1 MTQNSIVYTKAK
13 DFISRNPGTIA
24 WRLGAH
30 CKVAQ
35 KHINND
41 EEVLYAFAAQKGAS
55 AWDMI
60 STHVVV
66 VTNKRLVVAQK
77 RLIFCYFYYSITPDM
92 FNDFTIKMGLVW
104 GRAIIDTVKET
115 VVLSNL
121 SRSALQEI
129 ETVLSK
135 YMMQKKRDYETEV
148 SEEERAQLHSE
159 LEKMSKEGEK

>member
-1 MTQNSIVYTKAK
+1 MAQNNIVYTKAK
-13 DFISRNPGTIA
+13 DFINRNPGTIA
-24 WRLGAH
+24 WRLHAH
-30 CKVAQ
+30 CKIAQ

-41 EEVLYAFAAQKGAS
+41 EEVLYAFAAQKGPS

-77 RLIFCYFYYSITPDM
+77 RLIFGYFYYSITPDM
-92 FNDFTIKMGLVW
+92 FNDFTIKMGLIW

-129 ETVLSK
+129 ETVLTK

-159 LEKMSKEGEK
+159 LQKMSKEGEK

>member
-1 MTQNSIVYTKAK
+1 M
-13 DFISRNPGTIA
+13 
-24 WRLGAH
+24 
-30 CKVAQ
+30 
-35 KHINND
+35 
-41 EEVLYAFAAQKGAS
+41 
-55 AWDMI
+55 
-60 STHVVV
+60 
-66 VTNKRLVVAQK
+66 
-77 RLIFCYFYYSITPDM
+77 
-92 FNDFTIKMGLVW
+92 